1 MSATT
6 EAAVESLAGE
16 PREPTEARWLAELPR
31 EHRGWLW
38 WARAGA
44 LASLIGAVLL
54 YGSLSS
60 VLVAALPSGSTAP
73 SVLVWAGL
81 LAGVG
86 LRFLGGLARDHGGQR
101 LSMAVRHTL
110 RFRLIAT
117 ATREGPFALAAKGS
131 TAWWAQHHLDQVD
144 ALHGYF
150 ARYVPAR
157 EWARIL
163 PLAVVAIVFSMD
175 WIAGLL
181 LLIAIPLV
189 PLFMVLIG
197 LGTQSVQET
206 QQAQETALGAELLQ
220 RLETLPWLRRVS
232 ALEESTAAV
241 SQAVQAH
248 RGLVMRV
255 LRVAFLSSS
264 TLELFSALA
273 IGLVALYVGFALL
286 GLIAFGPAASL
297 DAWTGFFVL
306 MLAPEGFLPL
316 RQLAQAYHERSA
328 ALAAS
333 SSLAALDGDEAG
345 EDDAGTYAQKDA
357 VAADDEVLAFEAV
370 HHHYG
375 SSNQAVLSGLDLRLR
390 RGDVV
395 GLAGPSGSGKSTALA
410 LAAGFLMPDAG
421 RVVRCARWAWVPQR
435 VHLFH
440 GTVRDNLRLAC
451 DDSADDATLREALTT
466 VGLGAPNSGL
476 LRGLDT
482 PIGEGGTGVSGG
494 QAQRIGVARAWLSGA
509 PLWLLD
515 EPTAALD
522 DATRDRLLDA
532 LLPLAREARVAVLIA
547 SHDPIVLARCDRVV
561 TLADFRNFR

>member
-6 EAAVESLAGE
+6 EAAVESLAGDN
-16 PREPTEARWLAELPR
+16 RAATEARWLARLPR
-31 EHRGWLW
+31 EHRRWLW
-38 WARAGA
+38 RARAGGLAA
-44 LASLIGAVLL
+44 LVGVVLL
-54 YGSLSS
+54 YGSLAS
-60 VLVAALPSGSTAP
+60 VLVAALQPGSTSP
-73 SVLVWAGL
+73 SALAWAGL
-81 LAGVG
+81 VAGVA
-86 LRFLGGLARDHGGQR
+86 LRFIGGLARDHSGQG
-101 LSMAVRHTL
+101 LSAAVRHAL
-110 RFRLIAT
+110 RFRLLAA
-117 ATREGPFALAAKGS
+117 ATRQGPAALASQGAA
-131 TAWWAQHHLDQVD
+131 AWWAQRHLDQVD

-150 ARYVPAR
+150 ARYLPAR
-157 EWARIL
+157 EWARVL
-163 PLAVVAIVFSMD
+163 PLAVVAIVLSLD

-181 LLIAIPLV
+181 LLVAIPLV

-197 LGTQSVQET
+197 MGTQSVQEA
-206 QQAQETALGAELLQ
+206 QQSQDAALGAELLQ
-220 RLETLPWLRRVS
+220 RLETLPWLRRVG

-241 SQAVQAH
+241 AEAAQTH

-286 GLIAFGPAASL
+286 GLITFGPAASL

-306 MLAPEGFLPL
+306 MLATEGFLPL

-333 SSLAALDGDEAG
+333 SSLAALDGDEGGGMAAPARPESLAG
-345 EDDAGTYAQKDA
+345 ED
-357 VAADDEVLAFEAV
+357 EVLVLEAV
-370 HHHYG
+370 HHGYG
-375 SSNQAVLSGLDLRLR
+375 RSKRAVLSGLDLRLR
-390 RGDVV
+390 SGDVV
-395 GLAGPSGSGKSTALA
+395 GLAGSSGSGKSTVLA
-410 LAAGFLMPDAG
+410 LAAGFLTPDAG
-421 RVVRCARWAWVPQR
+421 RVARCARWAWVPQR

-440 GTVRDNLRLAC
+440 GTVRDNLKLAC
-451 DDSADDATLREALTT
+451 DPSVGDAVLLEALTA
-466 VGLGAPNSGL
+466 VGLGAPTSELPSGL
-476 LRGLDT
+476 ET

-494 QAQRIGVARAWLSGA
+494 QAQRLGVARAWLSGA

-547 SHDPIVLARCDRVV
+547 SHDPVVLARCDRVV
-561 TLADFRNFR
+561 ALADFRDFR